1 MLFENESQLT
11 KPNICNKIWKIVIM
25 PIEEKNTFVT
35 SKLVHPTMPTPL
47 YLWRKVFEG
56 RLFVWFCLLCWD
68 LPNHGAPN
76 HSASCCSFGIVGET
90 YLLSRGALS
99 WFQDVIEYL
108 TNFSLEINLNKK
120 YIYVREFGHILDNVK
135 KTLNK

>member
-1 MLFENESQLT
+1 
-11 KPNICNKIWKIVIM
+11 
-25 PIEEKNTFVT
+25 
-35 SKLVHPTMPTPL
+35 
-47 YLWRKVFEG
+47 
-56 RLFVWFCLLCWD
+56 
-68 LPNHGAPN
+68 
-76 HSASCCSFGIVGET
+76 
-90 YLLSRGALS
+90 LSRGALS